1 MSPNQDSSK
10 NRELSIEFN
19 MRMFALGSS
28 MFMLSQVIGIVIG
41 FLNLKLPEFTET
53 AGVSS
58 SVGSFLIAF
67 IIATT
72 VIILL
77 VKFVKGNMLF
87 KVMLGA
93 LIFLG
98 SEMVFGT
105 FFTGWVSITL
115 ALILVALRFVHP
127 TVLMQNIVMTLS
139 IAGIGA
145 TLGLLLPVGAV
156 ILIMMALSIYDYIAV
171 YKTKH
176 MVRLFQN
183 LLMRHVPLS
192 IVIPDSVRGMN
203 SKVET
208 ATPGVDSKGGRKFM
222 MLGTGDIAFPV
233 IFAVSA
239 VRHSLFTGVSVL
251 FGAFFGIIVVYSML
265 TRSKGG
271 AIPALPPI
279 ALCTI
284 TAFLLS
290 LMVEWLAVI
299 L

>member
-1 MSPNQDSSK
+1 M
-10 NRELSIEFN
+10 F
-19 MRMFALGSS
+19 MFA
-28 MFMLSQVIGIVIG
+28 QVIGIVIG
-41 FLNLKLPEFTET
+41 FLNLKLPEFAQT

-67 IIATT
+67 IIAT
-72 VIILL
+72 VILILL
-77 VKFVKGNMLF
+77 IKFVKGSRLF
-87 KVMLGA
+87 KLMLA
-93 LIFLG
+93 VLIFLG

-105 FFTGWVSITL
+105 FFASWIAILL
-115 ALILVALRFVHP
+115 ALILVILRFVHP
-127 TVLMQNIVMTLS
+127 TVLVQNVVMTVS

-156 ILIMMALSIYDYIAV
+156 ILIMIALSIYDYIAV

-176 MVRLFQN
+176 MVKLFQN

-192 IVIPDSVRGMN
+192 IVIPDSVRGMS
-203 SKVET
+203 SKVEK
-208 ATPGVDSKGGRKFM
+208 AIPGSDSKGARKFM

-239 VRHSLFTGVSVL
+239 VRHSLFTGVSVI
-251 FGAFFGIIVVYSML
+251 FGAFFGIVVVYTML
-265 TRSKGG
+265 MKRKGG

-284 TAFLLS
+284 TTFLLS

-299 L
+299 F